1 MCHHFRIEIVL
12 VLMTKMALLI
22 WESILQGRANI
33 DLDLEFFVQGWHFDF
48 QGSWTRS
55 SVSIDPEIVCANIKR
70 CLIPKFQQKVS
81 KK

>member
-22 WESILQGRANI
+22 WESILQGRANF
-33 DLDLEFFVQGWHFDF
+33 DLDLEFFVQGGLFDF

-55 SVSIDPEIVCANIKR
+55 SVSIDPEIVCAHIKMFN
-70 CLIPKFQQKVS
+70 PKISTKNVS